1 MQLRL
6 LALVCA
12 VVVASVLASALD
24 GRAQPAAR
32 GKTITVATD
41 GQFASAA
48 AKLRRSGGT
57 IVLRPRLYRRLVI
70 GPRSRRPLRIVG
82 LRGAR
87 VGSLLFDRTQRVSLG
102 RVTVGPVRGN

>member
-24 GRAQPAAR
+24 GRAQPAAAR

-41 GQFASAA
+41 GQFASAV
-48 AKLRRSGGT
+48 AKLRQSGGT

-87 VGSLLFDRTQRVSLG
+87 VGSLLFDRTRRVSLG
-102 RVTVGPVRGN
+102 GITVA